1 MFRRRAV
8 HESQVDTGPP
18 AQPGPEGTGR
28 PGRLGR
34 PSRYRMVQRMV
45 AIGDDFFIQD
55 DQGNRAYQ
63 VDGKALRA
71 RDTLVFRDMNGEE
84 LCRIQQRVMR
94 VKDTMDIEGP
104 NGVSL
109 AQVKK
114 ALITPLRDRYTVR
127 IGNGPDLD
135 VSGNILDHEFRILDG
150 RTTVAEIS
158 KRWFRVRDS
167 YGVEVDAGQNV
178 VLILAATVCIDQMSN
193 PAH

>member
-1 MFRRRAV
+1 
-8 HESQVDTGPP
+8 
-18 AQPGPEGTGR
+18 
-28 PGRLGR
+28 
-34 PSRYRMVQRMV
+34 MVQRMV

-94 VKDTMDIEGP
+94 VKDTMDIESP